1 MVQCGD
7 QIPALLCPTGSLR
20 VKERLC
26 AKGRVKG
33 MQQFEYVREMSEIWD
48 GIQNGNQFW
57 MVGVYR
63 DGEGSLEYDKSLKT
77 HEQRSKVNF
86 NF

>member
-7 QIPALLCPTGSLR
+7 QIRTPLCATGSSR

-26 AKGRVKG
+26 AKGRVEG
-33 MQQFEYVREMSEIWD
+33 MQQFEYVREKSETWD
-48 GIQNGNQFW
+48 GIEDGNQFW

-63 DGEGSLEYDKSLKT
+63 NGEGIGIRYECLKT
-77 HEQRSKVNF
+77 REERSKVNF

>member
-1 MVQCGD
+1 
-7 QIPALLCPTGSLR
+7 
-20 VKERLC
+20 
-26 AKGRVKG
+26 
-33 MQQFEYVREMSEIWD
+33 MQQFEYVREKSEIWD